1 MATMQAIAEPA
12 QDPAYIIAMT
22 QFNAVADR
30 LGLDDGLRAL
40 LSSSKRELTTHFPV
54 KMDDGSIRVF
64 TGYRIQHNVARG
76 PAKGGIRYHPQVSLG
91 EVRALAMWMTWK
103 CAVVN
108 IPYGGA
114 KGGVACDPKE
124 LSLGELERLTRR
136 YATEISIVI
145 GPESDIPAPD
155 MNTNAKIMAWI
166 MDTYSMGVGYSV
178 PGVVTG
184 KPVELGGSQGRE
196 EATGRGVA
204 IVARESMKRMGKT
217 LLGATVVIQG
227 FGNVGSNAGRILN
240 EMGAKIIAVSD
251 SSGGVYHSEGLRLPE
266 MDAIRAAGGRY
277 ADYHHDDRI
286 ISNADLLEL
295 PCDILIPAALENQ
308 ITGQNAPNIRARLI
322 VEGANGPTTPEA
334 DAILRERG
342 VPLVPDILANAGG
355 VTVSYFEWVQG
366 LEHYFWDLLEVNT
379 KLEHIMT
386 RAFDEV
392 YALSQRDGVTMRDA
406 ALALGVKR
414 VVDALMLRGIF
425 P

>member
-1 MATMQAIAEPA
+1 MATLHATAEPA
-12 QDPAYIIAMT
+12 QDPAYAIAMA

-30 LGLDDGLRAL
+30 LDLEDGLRAL
-40 LSSSKRELTTHFPV
+40 LGASKRELTTHFPV

-64 TGYRIQHNVARG
+64 TGYRIQHNLARG

-114 KGGVACDPKE
+114 KGGVACDPKN

-136 YATEISIVI
+136 YATEISILI

-155 MNTNAKIMAWI
+155 VNTNARIMAWI
-166 MDTYSMGVGYSV
+166 MDTYSMNVGYSV

-184 KPVELGGSQGRE
+184 KPVDLGGSQGRE

-204 IVARESMKRMGKT
+204 IVAREAMR
-217 LLGATVVIQG
+217 LLGKPLEGARVIIQG

-240 EMGAKIIAVSD
+240 EMGATVIGVSD
-251 SSGGVYHSEGLRLPE
+251 SSGGVYNPDGLKPSEME
-266 MDAIRAAGGRY
+266 EFRAAGGRFC
-277 ADYHHDDRI
+277 DYPTHKCI
-286 ISNADLLEL
+286 TNAQLLEL

-308 ITGQNAPNIRARLI
+308 ITAKNAPHIRAPLI

-334 DAILRERG
+334 DAILAERG
-342 VPLVPDILANAGG
+342 ILVVPDILANAGG

-366 LEHYFWDLLEVNT
+366 LERYFWDFSEVTT
-379 KLEHIMT
+379 KLERVMT
-386 RAFDEV
+386 QAFTEV
-392 YALSQRDGVTMRDA
+392 AALSQREGVTLRDA
-406 ALALGVKR
+406 ALMLGVQR
-414 VVDALMLRGIF
+414 VAEAIRLRGVY